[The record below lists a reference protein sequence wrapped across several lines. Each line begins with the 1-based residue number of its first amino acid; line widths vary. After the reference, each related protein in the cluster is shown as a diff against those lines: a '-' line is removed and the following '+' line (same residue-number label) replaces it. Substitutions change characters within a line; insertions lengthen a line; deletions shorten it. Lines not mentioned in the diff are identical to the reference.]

1 MDWVGQFFDGP
12 FYTKDYEAVDR
23 DTERT
28 AREVE
33 FIISELGLGADDVV
47 LDLAC
52 GSGRHALQVAQHV
65 KQVVGI
71 DRTKMCIDKAQSLVA
86 ASGLENVEFQ
96 IGDMRE
102 LDYDAHFTAAY
113 NYFTAWG
120 YYDHETNIDVLRRV
134 RRSLKRGGR
143 FLLEIINRDA
153 IMATWR
159 PRDFSL
165 GEDGTVTLYERRFD
179 FATGRAHSTY
189 TRIDGSGRSAVE
201 IDHYM
206 PTGDALVRHF
216 AEAGFRDV
224 RLVPAPL
231 AESGLNV
238 PKVITRKSK
247 ELTLMNRRMAVSGSA

>member
-1 MDWVGQFFDGP
+1 MDWVEQFFDGP
-12 FYTKDYEAVDR
+12 FYSKDYEAVDK

-33 FIISELGLGADDVV
+33 FIISELKLGVDDVV

-52 GSGRHALQVAQHV
+52 GSGRHALQVAKHV
-65 KQVVGI
+65 EYVVGV
-71 DRTKMCIDKAQSLVA
+71 DRTKTCIDRALELTA
-86 ASGLENVEFQ
+86 ASGLGNIEFLL
-96 IGDMRE
+96 GDMRE
-102 LDYDAHFTAAY
+102 LDDDARFSAAY

-120 YYDHETNIDVLRRV
+120 YYDFETNIDVLRRV
-134 RRSLKRGGR
+134 RRALKPDGR

-165 GEDGTVTLYERRFD
+165 GENGTVTLYERRFD
-179 FATGRAHSTY
+179 FATGRAHNIY
-189 TRIDGSGRSAVE
+189 THIQGSEQSVIE

-216 AEAGFRDV
+216 EDVGFRDV

-238 PKVITRKSK
+238 PKVLAQWSN
-247 ELTLMNRRMAVSGSA
+247 EVTLMDRRIAVIGSA